1 MNTAYLFAAILAGGY
16 LGSRLIFT
24 RFKLAR
30 ETEHM
35 FLLGGEYILIGYLL
49 GPSVLNILSGENIR
63 QLSPIIVV
71 GIGWLGL
78 LLGNQLCWRNLRRF
92 PAHMYQLLILENLLF
107 ILITG
112 CLIWLLF
119 KFTDLFFFNLGSSGF
134 WVLLGAMTATSPTT
148 LSLMAHHLKIP
159 MRFTLVLR
167 FLSSMDGLLGVVFL
181 GIFYGLVHDPVLAF
195 GLNLSGIF
203 WFGLALLLGVL
214 GGLFFHLII
223 RESSNDFET
232 VLIIIGLVIYTGG
245 LAYFLN
251 ISALFVAFVI
261 GIVMANLSPAQAK
274 VHHILSTTEKP
285 FYIVFLVFAGALWN
299 FSYWYLF
306 LIAPLIFVIRILA
319 KLFSTWGST
328 KVIPYYRKELWSLG
342 LGLSSLAGLA
352 LAIAIE
358 FYLLKP
364 GETAEIFLG
373 LVIFMVLINQ
383 LAAPFI
389 LRYLLPGLRSK

>member
-1 MNTAYLFAAILAGGY
+1 
-16 LGSRLIFT
+16 
-24 RFKLAR
+24 
-30 ETEHM
+30 M

-49 GPSVLNILSGENIR
+49 GPSVFNVLSQENIR

-92 PAHMYQLLILENLLF
+92 PAPLYQLLILENLLF

-112 CLIWLLF
+112 CSVWLLF
-119 KFTDLFFFNLGSSGF
+119 KFTNLFFFNLSNSGF
-134 WVLLGAMTATSPTT
+134 WVLLGIMTATSPTA
-148 LSLMAHHLKIP
+148 LSLMSHQLKIP

-167 FLSSMDGLLGVVFL
+167 FLSSIEGLIGVVFL
-181 GIFYGLVHDPVLAF
+181 GIFYGLVHEPVLFF

-203 WFGLALLLGVL
+203 WFCLALLLGIL
-214 GGLFFHLII
+214 GGTFFHLII
-223 RESSNDFET
+223 RESSNNFET

-261 GIVMANLSPAQAK
+261 GMVMANLSPEQAK

-285 FYIVFLVFAGALWN
+285 FYIVFLIFAGALWN

-306 LIAPLIFVIRILA
+306 ILAPVIFVIRILA

-328 KVIPYYRKELWSLG
+328 RVIPHYRNEQWSLG

-364 GETAEIFLG
+364 GESAEIFLG
-373 LVIFMVLINQ
+373 LVIFLVLINQ

-389 LRYLLPGLRSK
+389 LRYLLPRLRSK